1 MAGASSTTAAFASEL
16 LKLSPAERIQLAE
29 DLWDSVAAQ
38 PDNAPPL
45 STQQQR
51 EVQRRLDAYREK
63 PDDVQSWE
71 TIRSRLWS
79 RLG

>member
-1 MAGASSTTAAFASEL
+1 MAGASSTTAAFAREL
-16 LKLSPAERIQLAE
+16 LKLSPAERIQQAE
-29 DLWDSVAAQ
+29 DPWDSVAAQ

-45 STQQQR
+45 SAQQQQ
-51 EVQRRLDAYREK
+51 EVQRCLDAYREK

>member
-1 MAGASSTTAAFASEL
+1 MRFASCVIVITCSL
-16 LKLSPAERIQLAE
+16 
-29 DLWDSVAAQ
+29 AQ

-45 STQQQR
+45 SAQQQQ